1 MIAISAVSLDD
12 SKWLVFANANGGCFL
27 ARRLVAQ
34 TRWFADLRNAGLPV
48 NLTSEWN
55 QGSPGSCVTTV
66 RG

>member
-34 TRWFADLRNAGLPV
+34 TRWFADLRNAGL
-48 NLTSEWN
+48 
-55 QGSPGSCVTTV
+55 Q
-66 RG
+66 